1 MILFS
6 SSVYFIDYGPECGA
20 FSMDKTM
27 SQLNPSDYLYSILRL
42 IGSYE
47 TTKLTKTF
55 SSSMKESV
63 NLGTQAEELTDWFQ
77 GYLKTYD
84 EIKVSVRDTEDY
96 TITEGYYE
104 VATYDLWKEYN
115 TNQNDDCL

>member
-20 FSMDKTM
+20 FAMDKTM

-96 TITEGYYE
+96 TITEGITLP
-104 VATYDLWKEYN
+104 AS
-115 TNQNDDCL
+115 CLPTP